1 MLKQLSQDITLV
13 CSANDTYKELE
24 CQVAVWIL
32 ILKADR
38 ALLLQMNSVNER
50 DRALIPV
57 GLQIASLRHPG
68 RTVQK
73 KSRRLKRRRITYKV
87 FLFLTGYTCCR

>member
-1 MLKQLSQDITLV
+1 MLKQLSQDFTLV
-13 CSANDTYKELE
+13 CSANDTHKELE
-24 CQVAVWIL
+24 RQVVVWIL

-57 GLQIASLRHPG
+57 GLQVVSLRHPG
-68 RTVQK
+68 RTIYSINFK
-73 KSRRLKRRRITYKV
+73 KV
-87 FLFLTGYTCCR
+87 VV